1 VPELPE
7 VETARRSLHR
17 AVVGRT
23 IARVAVL
30 RPAAVRSHTAD
41 GFARALRG
49 AAITDVLRRGKALW
63 FVLGRRV
70 LVFHYMLWGVI
81 RHRPAAAK
89 GGARAAGSRGGN
101 AAAPPGASL
110 VLSLDDG
117 STLEFRDLQLSRF
130 ALLRAGA
137 KDADQ
142 PEAIEPLAPT
152 TTLQVFRRALGQTGR
167 IKAALSDQD
176 RIAGIGNLWAHEI
189 LFDAGLRPDRS
200 LGGLSVSEM
209 RALYRKTRQVLRNA
223 VEAGGEPD
231 FQDVFGQRGRY
242 RLMVYGRAGQAC
254 RVCGARIRGGR
265 LGGRPTF
272 FCPACQR

>member
-23 IARVAVL
+23 IARVAVF
-30 RPAAVRSHTAD
+30 RPTAVRSHTAD

-63 FVLGRRV
+63 FVLDRRV

-81 RHRPAAAK
+81 RHRPAAA
-89 GGARAAGSRGGN
+89 GGGGRAAGSSGSN
-101 AAAPPGASL
+101 AAAPPGVSVAIY
-110 VLSLDDG
+110 LDDG

-137 KDADQ
+137 AAADQ

-152 TTLQVFRRALGQTGR
+152 TTFQVFRRALGHTGR
-167 IKAALSDQD
+167 IKPALTDQN

-189 LFDAGLRPDRS
+189 LFDAGLRPDRA

-223 VEAGGEPD
+223 VEAGGEPE

-254 RVCGARIRGGR
+254 RVCGGKIRGGR

-272 FCPACQR
+272 FCPSCQR